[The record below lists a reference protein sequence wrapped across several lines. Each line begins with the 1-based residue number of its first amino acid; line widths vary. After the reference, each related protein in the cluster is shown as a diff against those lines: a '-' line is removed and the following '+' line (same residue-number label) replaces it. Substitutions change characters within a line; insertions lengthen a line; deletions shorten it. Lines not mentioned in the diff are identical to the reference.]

1 MNVDVEDEGDGSDQ
15 PEIKTI
21 RIVNSENEEKFMYE
35 MCSTILKSAAAL
47 ARHKMSIHGS
57 DDETCIYMFELHF
70 GYYLQFRICH
80 LVISFQVL
88 FLDHCPD

>member
-47 ARHKMSIHGS
+47 ARHKMSIHGMMMM
-57 DDETCIYMFELHF
+57 TNMCVQIVEL
-70 GYYLQFRICH
+70 LLRLKRNLTIVVQI
-80 LVISFQVL
+80 VL
-88 FLDHCPD
+88 HNI

>member
-1 MNVDVEDEGDGSDQ
+1 MWMLKMKGMGVINLKSRQYELLTV
-15 PEIKTI
+15 K
-21 RIVNSENEEKFMYE
+21 EKFMYE

-70 GYYLQFRICH
+70 GYYTFKLEF
-80 LVISFQVL
+80 VI
-88 FLDHCPD
+88 